1 MFACDGG
8 RDHVLPPVSPNPRVP
23 PCPVSVYLL
32 SCPRVPTAP
41 VTPDMKPKMVG
52 RAGAVWGPLIREAG
66 LPPWEGGALVK
77 GATDGHCGSVQAP
90 ASQHGKDGPSRRCTG
105 KVLECTREAKLGWN
119 EEGSVLFKCS
129 IASGPGPF
137 RCPVHLLGEPLHS
150 WTQSHNPVSLPHTQY
165 LSQGPRHRT

>member
-1 MFACDGG
+1 MCVHVIGG
-8 RDHVLPPVSPNPRVP
+8 RDHVLPPVSPTPEFSM
-23 PCPVSVYLL
+23 PCVCFYLL
-32 SCPRVPTAP
+32 SCLRVPTAP

-52 RAGAVWGPLIREAG
+52 KAGAVWGPLVREAG
-66 LPPWEGGALVK
+66 LPPWRGSTGQGSNRQTLWLSSVPAL
-77 GATDGHCGSVQAP
+77 P
-90 ASQHGKDGPSRRCTG
+90 AWERWLSERCTE

-119 EEGSVLFKCS
+119 GEGSVLFKCS

-137 RCPVHLLGEPLHS
+137 RCPVHLLGEPLHG